1 MQFTISASGKPA
13 EIRTQLQQQTQA
25 ARRDDSDS
33 ATITGAI
40 SDYIAR
46 TLDGVGADETISIS
60 GSVSLTVSGSEATM
74 KAIADRKTARQSNPL
89 APAPQL
95 PSPQADVTA
104 PEGARSIERPDVVAA
119 ESALSIPPAKGT
131 TANPPARRAS
141 DQSTAQTP
149 GPSTQTGGP
158 NS

>member
-46 TLDGVGADETISIS
+46 TLDGVGVDETISIN
-60 GSVSLTVSGSEATM
+60 GSVSLT
-74 KAIADRKTARQSNPL
+74 
-89 APAPQL
+89 PAPQL

-104 PEGARSIERPDVVAA
+104 PEGARSIERPDVAAA

>member
-13 EIRTQLQQQTQA
+13 EIRTQLLQQAQS

-46 TLDGVGADETISIS
+46 TLDGVGPDESISIS
-60 GSVSLTVSGSEATM
+60 GSVSLTVTGSEATM

-95 PSPQADVTA
+95 PSRQADSSSA
-104 PEGARSIERPDVVAA
+104 RPDVAAA
-119 ESALSIPPAKGT
+119 EAALQIPPATGT
-131 TANPPARRAS
+131 TANTAQQRRAS
-141 DQSTAQTP
+141 DMTGAQQPAVTSTPQP
-149 GPSTQTGGP
+149 K
-158 NS
+158 

>member
-46 TLDGVGADETISIS
+46 TLDGVGVDETISIN
-60 GSVSLTVSGSEATM
+60 GLVSLTVSGSEATM

-95 PSPQADVTA
+95 PSPQADTSSA
-104 PEGARSIERPDVVAA
+104 RPDVAAA
-119 ESALSIPPAKGT
+119 EAALQIPPAIGT
-131 TANPPARRAS
+131 TATPAQQRRAS
-141 DQSTAQTP
+141 DMTGAQQPAVTSTPQP
-149 GPSTQTGGP
+149 K
-158 NS
+158 